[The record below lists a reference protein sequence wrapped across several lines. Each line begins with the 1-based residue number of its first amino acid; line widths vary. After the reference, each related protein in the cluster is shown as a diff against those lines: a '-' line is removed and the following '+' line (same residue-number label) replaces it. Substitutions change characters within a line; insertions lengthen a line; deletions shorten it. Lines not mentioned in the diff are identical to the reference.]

1 MSAVLTPGRAAALPD
16 RSPRCRA
23 RPIAE
28 TTAIDA
34 NRAWEIDRALMLER
48 SERRAWWVAIAGLVL
63 GLIGIAAVFVQG
75 PLRRVVEIPIV
86 VDRVTGEATIQ
97 QRLSVE
103 TIPPM
108 EALDKHNL
116 ATFVRAREGYS
127 WMFLQRDFDQVAR
140 MAVPAVFADYNRQFE
155 GDGALQKKIGASRGL
170 AHQHRR
176 RAPGRRPG
184 AAATSGEATVTYDK
198 VVRLTDRNLPEVT
211 TRHVASVVYQYQPK
225 VLAKER
231 DRLENPFGFVVTAYR
246 SDPEINT
253 RRAGSQAMKRPTVR
267 WLALRALR
275 ALLGRAAAGAHRSRR
290 PAPARSGLRPAR
302 RGHRAGQ
309 ARRGDARGARRRRVD
324 HRGRRRLGWRLH
336 QGRRRLVRRR
346 AAGWAQPLR
355 QGQEHGQRR
364 RTTWPWSPTGART
377 PSASWCWPTAIRKP
391 PVYRL
396 VVKAPAARTGRLG
409 APRAARRRAAARR
422 CRPCH
427 RLRRR
432 RKWSPSACRPSRR

>member
-1 MSAVLTPGRAAALPD
+1 MSAVLTPGRAAALPERSRD
-16 RSPRCRA
+16 RATAEP
-23 RPIAE
+23 E

-34 NRAWEIDRALMLER
+34 NRAWEVDRALMLER
-48 SERRAWWVAIAGLVL
+48 SERRAWWVAIAGFVL

-86 VDRVTGEATIQ
+86 VDRVTGEATVQ

-155 GDGALQKKIGASRGL
+155 GDGAVQKRIGAAEDWRINVVGVRL
-170 AHQHRR
+170 A
-176 RAPGRRPG
+176 ASGRPG
-184 AAATSGEATVTYDK
+184 NQSEATVTYDK
-198 VVRLTDRNLPEVT
+198 VDRLTDRNLPEVT

-253 RRAGSQAMKRPTVR
+253 
-267 WLALRALR
+267 
-275 ALLGRAAAGAHRSRR
+275 AAPGA
-290 PAPARSGLRPAR
+290 
-302 RGHRAGQ
+302 
-309 ARRGDARGARRRRVD
+309 
-324 HRGRRRLGWRLH
+324 
-336 QGRRRLVRRR
+336 
-346 AAGWAQPLR
+346 
-355 QGQEHGQRR
+355 
-364 RTTWPWSPTGART
+364 
-377 PSASWCWPTAIRKP
+377 KP
-391 PVYRL
+391 
-396 VVKAPAARTGRLG
+396 
-409 APRAARRRAAARR
+409 
-422 CRPCH
+422 
-427 RLRRR
+427 
-432 RKWSPSACRPSRR
+432 

>member
-16 RSPRCRA
+16 RSRDHRQA
-23 RPIAE
+23 AAE
-28 TTAIDA
+28 TTTFNA
-34 NRAWEIDRALMLER
+34 NRAWEIDRTLMLEC

-116 ATFVRAREGYS
+116 ANFVRAREGYS

-155 GDGALQKKIGASRGL
+155 GDAALQKKIGAAEDWRINVIGVRL
-170 AHQHRR
+170 AASG
-176 RAPGRRPG
+176 RAGNK
-184 AAATSGEATVTYDK
+184 GEATVTYDK

-211 TRHVASVVYQYQPK
+211 TRHVASIVYQYQPK

-253 RRAGSQAMKRPTVR
+253 AT
-267 WLALRALR
+267 
-275 ALLGRAAAGAHRSRR
+275 
-290 PAPARSGLRPAR
+290 
-302 RGHRAGQ
+302 
-309 ARRGDARGARRRRVD
+309 
-324 HRGRRRLGWRLH
+324 
-336 QGRRRLVRRR
+336 
-346 AAGWAQPLR
+346 
-355 QGQEHGQRR
+355 
-364 RTTWPWSPTGART
+364 TGA
-377 PSASWCWPTAIRKP
+377 KP
-391 PVYRL
+391 
-396 VVKAPAARTGRLG
+396 
-409 APRAARRRAAARR
+409 
-422 CRPCH
+422 
-427 RLRRR
+427 
-432 RKWSPSACRPSRR
+432 

>member
-16 RSPRCRA
+16 RPRDTGKA
-23 RPIAE
+23 VVE

-34 NRAWEIDRALMLER
+34 NRSWEVDRALMLER

-97 QRLSVE
+97 QRLAVE

-155 GDGALQKKIGASRGL
+155 GDAALQKKIGAAEDWRINVIGVRL
-170 AHQHRR
+170 AASG
-176 RAPGRRPG
+176 RAGNK
-184 AAATSGEATVTYDK
+184 GEATVTYDK

-211 TRHVASVVYQYQPK
+211 TRHVASVVFQYQPK

-253 RRAGSQAMKRPTVR
+253 AVP
-267 WLALRALR
+267 
-275 ALLGRAAAGAHRSRR
+275 GA
-290 PAPARSGLRPAR
+290 
-302 RGHRAGQ
+302 
-309 ARRGDARGARRRRVD
+309 
-324 HRGRRRLGWRLH
+324 
-336 QGRRRLVRRR
+336 
-346 AAGWAQPLR
+346 
-355 QGQEHGQRR
+355 
-364 RTTWPWSPTGART
+364 
-377 PSASWCWPTAIRKP
+377 KP
-391 PVYRL
+391 
-396 VVKAPAARTGRLG
+396 
-409 APRAARRRAAARR
+409 
-422 CRPCH
+422 
-427 RLRRR
+427 
-432 RKWSPSACRPSRR
+432 